1 MSNYYVAV
9 RKVEDKF
16 EGLEF
21 HHIER
26 DCNMQ
31 QIPYLCWD
39 QAEHRL
45 HQTFLSKK
53 YSNQASH
60 QGQGKNARQ

>member
-26 DCNMQ
+26 DRNMAA
-31 QIPYLCWD
+31 D
-39 QAEHRL
+39 A
-45 HQTFLSKK
+45 LSKLG
-53 YSNQASH
+53 SS
-60 QGQGKNARQ
+60 

>member
-1 MSNYYVAV
+1 
-9 RKVEDKF
+9 
-16 EGLEF
+16 LEF